1 MHNVFRIMTP
11 SSRVVLRGIR
21 LPFELV
27 CRRHRWTCYYSNLS
41 EFGGKEGLSLW
52 HTSCPL
58 KRPTERWLCRPYF
71 LAFPLMPVREEEV
84 EGGFRAI
91 SRTWTPKP
99 PINPHYQG
107 YSLFLP
113 DTQSNQRING
123 VNISLLLRHLS
134 DGVEIRL
141 LIIVPFFH
149 YGKKCFIRTKLNSL
163 DKKELSDWC
172 KYLFA

>member
-27 CRRHRWTCYYSNLS
+27 CHRHRWTCYYSNSS

-107 YSLFLP
+107 YSLFFAWH
-113 DTQSNQRING
+113 TIKSENKWSKYFASIEAFVKWSWNQ
-123 VNISLLLRHLS
+123 
-134 DGVEIRL
+134 
-141 LIIVPFFH
+141 
-149 YGKKCFIRTKLNSL
+149 SL
-163 DKKELSDWC
+163 DYCSVFPLWQKMLHKNKAKFSRHLSDWC
-172 KYLFA
+172 KHLFA